1 MIQYF
6 SSGYNVSLLVL
17 VIYFLFILKNNKME
31 VALMNIKNIVYRGSR
46 FRKKGIYPVRELA
59 VLETKSL
66 GDVIKSMDFDR
77 FHIIYILN
85 ESMNLVRVV
94 TEQ

>member
-1 MIQYF
+1 
-6 SSGYNVSLLVL
+6 
-17 VIYFLFILKNNKME
+17 
-31 VALMNIKNIVYRGSR
+31 MNIKNIVYRGSR

-94 TEQ
+94 TEQEILDYAVKYNANVSFKDLFEDYAKTPL